1 MPASSRH
8 LEDLV
13 VKVKCYHSGKFEK
26 KEAIV
31 DYVDGE
37 VTMFEL
43 EAQVQDQLQDQEEAN
58 DQAQEVAE
66 MEADFMAQLVE
77 DQSQFEVQD
86 ISSTAPQPT
95 QVLRRSNRLASLL
108 FG

>member
-1 MPASSRH
+1 MLSKFFYTVYFVLPQSQ
-8 LEDLV
+8 EDKAKRRRLN
-13 VKVKCYHSGKFEK
+13 E
-26 KEAIV
+26 EAQ
-31 DYVDGE
+31 
-37 VTMFEL
+37 L